1 MYSRFM
7 GTGESK
13 AVPCPNP
20 RCALSFDS
28 IQDLQCHCQDVHCIE
43 RVKLDPIKRR
53 HRTPQSS
60 LNVKALPGVGV
71 KLEYRCDLVREES
84 PIEDVNEYMDSPTLK
99 PIDVDVIV
107 STGPVGLDERN
118 SATRR
123 CSLPSIDTI
132 ASQDKQS
139 PSTATFTNSETSLS
153 MTDWTSDEAAYD
165 KLTPTLSVS
174 SGLSLSIDPI
184 LLDESHQLVPVPQP
198 KS

>member
-1 MYSRFM
+1 M

-13 AVPCPNP
+13 AVPCPDP
-20 RCALSFDS
+20 RCALLFDS

-43 RVKLDPIKRR
+43 WVKIDPIKRR
-53 HRTPQSS
+53 CRILQSS

-71 KLEYRCDLVREES
+71 KLEYCCDLVREER
-84 PIEDVNEYMDSPTLK
+84 PFENINESMDSPTLE

-107 STGPVGLDERN
+107 ATGPMALDERN

-139 PSTATFTNSETSLS
+139 PSTATLTHSETSLS
-153 MTDWTSDEAAYD
+153 MTDWTSDEAAHD
-165 KLTPTLSVS
+165 NLTSTSLVS
-174 SGLSLSIDPI
+174 SGLSLSIDPR